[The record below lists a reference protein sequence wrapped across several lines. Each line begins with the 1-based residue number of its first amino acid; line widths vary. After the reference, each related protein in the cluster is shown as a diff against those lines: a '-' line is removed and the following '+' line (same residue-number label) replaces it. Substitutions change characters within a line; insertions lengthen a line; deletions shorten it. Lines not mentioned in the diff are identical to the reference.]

1 MNIKQTNL
9 LEYIVNKF
17 NENSFGVPFRMG
29 TYGLDDDDQGL
40 VIYAPTRDNNGDFD
54 RIETFDEETY
64 QTGEKTFVVMS
75 GQMGSGEYVAL
86 PNIQMAT
93 YDVMCEFLVY
103 IDNPISEIIRMAI
116 EEIRDGFIGN
126 IDTLTVNEVDLEDE
140 TTDAS
145 LNEVVLKLV
154 TNADGL
160 DFGSVINIKGRKYLN
175 YSLTISMN
183 VSKNVDFGNQVK
195 WCIYEVLTE
204 EDCVEPTESATV
216 DDVGEDVVADDG
228 STWTGAVDTEATF
241 MWIVDGSPSEP
252 YDYTVDSVGELPT
265 PTTSGLKAKVNG
277 PVVTKQWVFLGY
289 ALGLQQDYTVTGSV
303 DDPATFLIN
312 AEADTP
318 ASTAEIGEIIRQNVF
333 DDAEYY
339 YAEVQD
345 VVEDDLYYISALD
358 DPATYEWEFV
368 SAPTTCN
375 SFIPLIASWSTNQD
389 VEAFQTLRPYVTAT
403 EATINRAKE
412 VHNYVKSR
420 GFGTAF
426 TFLLDTTDD
435 TIKDLFIQ
443 TFKQQDEPPIYQLKM
458 QMQTLNALGVF
469 ADDTD
474 LTFERTMIYGE
485 AQVGDISYG
494 EPIIFAI
501 GFIPSAKDE

>member
-1 MNIKQTNL
+1 
-9 LEYIVNKF
+9 
-17 NENSFGVPFRMG
+17 MG
-29 TYGLDDDDQGL
+29 TYGVDDNDQGL

-93 YDVMCEFLVY
+93 YDVMLTFLVY
-103 IDNPISEIIRMAI
+103 IDNPISEIIRLAI
-116 EEIRDGFIGN
+116 EEVRDGFIGN
-126 IDTLTVNEVDLEDE
+126 IDTIEINEIDLEDDE
-140 TTDAS
+140 LDAE
-145 LNEVVLKLV
+145 LDEATLKLV
-154 TNADGL
+154 TNADGI
-160 DFGSVINIKGRKYLN
+160 DFGSVVNIKGKKYLD

-195 WCIYEVLTE
+195 WCLYKIIP
-204 EDCVEPTESATV
+204 EDMAIEP
-216 DDVGEDVVADDG
+216 ED
-228 STWTGAVDTEATF
+228 EATF
-241 MWIVDGSPSEP
+241 ELLGKTKTGSDKTIWECVGDFEWTALAIAPESVDYEEEDFDDLPEASSTTYGETGS
-252 YDYTVDSVGELPT
+252 V
-265 PTTSGLKAKVNG
+265 LKSKS
-277 PVVTKQWVFLGY
+277 WVFLDYDLTGITVDY
-289 ALGLQQDYTVTGSV
+289 DGVLGNFTT
-303 DDPATFLIN
+303 
-312 AEADTP
+312 
-318 ASTAEIGEIIRQNVF
+318 
-333 DDAEYY
+333 
-339 YAEVQD
+339 
-345 VVEDDLYYISALD
+345 VEDILAKLENDYPVLAETVGTTARETINESPFPVAYFIVEGEYDYYEVDGEFS
-358 DPATYEWEFV
+358 WEYV
-368 SAPTTCN
+368 SYSKTCT

-389 VEAFQTLRPYVTAT
+389 VEAFQTLRPYVSST

-443 TFKQQDEPPIYQLKM
+443 TFKQQDEPPIYNLKM
-458 QMQTLNALGVF
+458 QMQTLNALGAF
-469 ADDTD
+469 ANDTD

>member
-1 MNIKQTNL
+1 
-9 LEYIVNKF
+9 
-17 NENSFGVPFRMG
+17 
-29 TYGLDDDDQGL
+29 
-40 VIYAPTRDNNGDFD
+40 
-54 RIETFDEETY
+54 
-64 QTGEKTFVVMS
+64 
-75 GQMGSGEYVAL
+75 
-86 PNIQMAT
+86 
-93 YDVMCEFLVY
+93 
-103 IDNPISEIIRMAI
+103 
-116 EEIRDGFIGN
+116 
-126 IDTLTVNEVDLEDE
+126 
-140 TTDAS
+140 
-145 LNEVVLKLV
+145 
-154 TNADGL
+154 
-160 DFGSVINIKGRKYLN
+160 
-175 YSLTISMN
+175 MN

-204 EDCVEPTESATV
+204 EDCVEPTESATF
-216 DDVGEDVVADDG
+216 DDIGENVVADDG

-252 YDYTVDSVGELPT
+252 YDYTVDDVGELPA
-265 PTTSGLKAKVNG
+265 PTTSGLTAKVNG
-277 PVVTKQWVFLGY
+277 PVVTKAWSFLTF
-289 ALGLQQDYTVTGSV
+289 DPSNEDVTLIGSSY
-303 DDPATFLIN
+303 DTADFLTD
-312 AEADTP
+312 AETQFP
-318 ASTAEIGEIIRQNVF
+318 ASA
-333 DDAEYY
+333 
-339 YAEVQD
+339 QD
-345 VVEDDLYYISALD
+345 VGDIAKGYSIEAESDIYAVIVDTTVDDLYYISALD
-358 DPATYEWEFV
+358 DPETYKWEFV

-375 SFIPLIASWSTNQD
+375 PFIPLIASWSTNQD

-443 TFKQQDEPPIYQLKM
+443 TFKQQDEPPIYNLKM
-458 QMQTLNALGVF
+458 QMQTLNALGAF
-469 ADDTD
+469 ANDTD